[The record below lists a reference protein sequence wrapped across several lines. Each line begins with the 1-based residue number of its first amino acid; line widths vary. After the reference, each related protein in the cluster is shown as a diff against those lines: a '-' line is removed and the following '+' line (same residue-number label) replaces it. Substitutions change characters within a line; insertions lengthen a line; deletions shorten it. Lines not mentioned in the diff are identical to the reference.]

1 MAAPTLS
8 DYIKRKALQVS
19 NIQTLISYYG
29 ELYQFYSDLLPDNK
43 YINFL
48 EENTLSEG
56 FSTMPP
62 ATSEF
67 LGLRPDQMNLLQP
80 YIRIFKKFKLPG
92 GKTVKRE
99 FPFEN
104 RTDINSFNDP
114 QSYIGEPFPFVS
126 QRFNGPTALLSG
138 ITIMEGGIDGHA
150 VTTRDTDWVR
160 VNFDLFLQDAKLLFK
175 NWGTKDQPVRYK
187 DLFSVPG
194 TDNSYSIV
202 LEIGY
207 NAPDGADDSVKVSSQ
222 SKAVYELYPYGMPS
236 SYDYD
241 ESGELSLRFE
251 LQGNLE
257 RIHDS
262 INMLDQKFYKQVKK
276 INNMIVIE
284 DEAKVSIEE
293 YEKEIKK
300 LTDKEAGLK
309 KELEEEKTKP
319 GEKPVLERSL
329 SKIKQVIKE
338 KRSLVQLAKSSGASP
353 ASFPFITAL
362 YEAGLIY
369 YFELDNETYKDYV
382 KKIAKGQ
389 PVDVSDIT
397 YLPKRKQKERL
408 EPIDFLNKNPKTSA
422 YFTQTLRIKKFNTDD
437 DKDSSSAEKIKYFY
451 FGDLIQAILNN
462 AKGTGIGQELD
473 KIGSSEFAYLFG
485 QIMWIKDEKT
495 KILYNI
501 LNTPISL
508 DMFLFEINREI
519 YQKNINFMSLTYFL
533 STFMKRFFDLT
544 IFAYEK
550 AVSGQ
555 QNQKYFAGTSYVL
568 DKDKFNSGSKFKRKL
583 YDFVPTSDT
592 KDTIV
597 ARLITAMPLEH
608 TITPQIAKK
617 RNIPK
622 FYLGGP
628 DRGPLK
634 RLSFSVSP
642 LQLQAEYLMAKKM
655 RSGVGVKG
663 KTVSEPDFDSMLVS
677 SDTRLS
683 LNLLGNVFFKVGDY
697 IFMDSRFVDGG
708 FFTQE
713 ENNIFFSGYFAI
725 YSISHRFTARGEWST
740 QIDADFIG
748 QTVDVNP
755 SYKAFAGDVPRPQS
769 VNVADGANLNRQN
782 LLAPENSSLTSV
794 DKKDSSTK
802 GKAQASSAGSA
813 TVAPQHPPSVPK
825 NL

>member
-19 NIQTLISYYG
+19 NVQTLISYYG
-29 ELYQFYSDLLPDNK
+29 ELYQYYSDLLPDNK
-43 YINFL
+43 YIHYL
-48 EENTLSEG
+48 EENTFTEG

-62 ATSEF
+62 ATSKF
-67 LGLRPDQMNLLQP
+67 LALRPDQMNLLQP
-80 YIRIFKKFKLPG
+80 YVRIFKKFKLPG
-92 GKTVKRE
+92 GKTEKLE

-104 RTDINSFNDP
+104 KTDLTSLEDP
-114 QSYIGEPFPFVS
+114 QSYIGEPFPFVA

-138 ITIMEGGIDGHA
+138 ISITEGGIDGHA

-175 NWGTKDQPVRYK
+175 NWGTKDKPLRYK

-194 TDNSYSIV
+194 TTNSYSIV

-207 NAPDGADDSVKVSSQ
+207 NAPDGADGDVKVSSQ
-222 SKAVYELYPYGMPS
+222 SRAVYELYTYGMPA
-236 SYDYD
+236 SYDY
-241 ESGELSLRFE
+241 EETGELSLRFE
-251 LQGNLE
+251 LQGNFE

-262 INMLDQKFYKQVKK
+262 INLLDQKYYKQVKK
-276 INNMIVIE
+276 VNNMIVLE
-284 DEAKVSIEE
+284 DDAKVSVEE

-309 KELEEEKTKP
+309 KELQQEKTKP
-319 GEKPVLERSL
+319 NKKPTLKNSL
-329 SKIKQVIKE
+329 LKTQQNIKQ
-338 KRSLVQLAKSSGASP
+338 KRNLVQIAKSSGATP

-362 YEAGLIY
+362 YQAGLIY
-369 YFELDNETYKDYV
+369 YFELDNDTYKDYV
-382 KKIAKGQ
+382 KKIAKGE
-389 PVDVSDIT
+389 PVDVSDVT
-397 YLPKRKQKERL
+397 YLPKRKQKTRL
-408 EPIDFLNKNPKTSA
+408 DPIDFLNKNPNTSA
-422 YFTQTLRIKKFNTDD
+422 YFSQTLRIKKFNTDD
-437 DKDSSSAEKIKYFY
+437 KDDSSAEKIKYFY
-451 FGDLIQAILNN
+451 FGDLVQVILNN
-462 AKGTGIGQELD
+462 AKGTGVGQDLD
-473 KIGSSEFAYLFG
+473 QIGSSEFAYLFG

-508 DMFLFEINREI
+508 DMFLFEINREV
-519 YQKNINFMSLTYFL
+519 YQKNLNFMSLTYFFT
-533 STFMKRFFDLT
+533 TFMKRFFDLT

-592 KDTIV
+592 RDTIA
-597 ARLITAMPLEH
+597 ARLITAMPLEN
-608 TITPQIAKK
+608 TLTPQIAKK

-628 DRGPLK
+628 DKGPLK

-642 LQLQAEYLMAKKM
+642 LQLQAEYLLAKKM
-655 RSGVGVKG
+655 RANAGVKG
-663 KTVSEPDFDSMLVS
+663 KTVSDPDFDSILIS
-677 SDTRLS
+677 SSTRLS
-683 LNLLGNVFFKVGDY
+683 LSLLGNVFFKIGDY
-697 IFMDSRFVDGG
+697 IFVDSRFVDGG

-713 ENNIFFSGYFAI
+713 QNNIFFSGYFGI

-740 QIDADFIG
+740 QIDAEFIS
-748 QTVDVNP
+748 QSLEINP

-769 VNVADGANLNRQN
+769 VDVADGANLGRQE
-782 LLAPENSSLTSV
+782 LIDMSKTESTV
-794 DKKDSSTK
+794 DKKDSDTLV
-802 GKAQASSAGSA
+802 KAQASSAGSDEP
-813 TVAPQHPPSVPK
+813 TTPSPPSVPK
-825 NL
+825 K